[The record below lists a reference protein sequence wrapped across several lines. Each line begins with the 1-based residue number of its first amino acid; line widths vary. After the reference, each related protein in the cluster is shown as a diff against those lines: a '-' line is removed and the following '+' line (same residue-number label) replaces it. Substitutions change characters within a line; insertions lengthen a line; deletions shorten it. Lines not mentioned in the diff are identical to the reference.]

1 MSESNVH
8 IARLAWYK
16 LFILSE
22 NVYCKTTVVTTTN
35 ATVKLEQQF
44 VSCETERSVQ
54 TASCLEAGS
63 NLTTKNWQ
71 PILILYQTQWYI
83 WKSEEMNWDLRGGC
97 QESGHHPIV
106 HQHLGT
112 SAPEI
117 HTGNTYKTIRQLGS
131 ISWGVNFF
139 SIAFLIICQ
148 KDNRTK

>member
-1 MSESNVH
+1 MK
-8 IARLAWYK
+8 LKDQYK
-16 LFILSE
+16 LHPVRRLDQTNYQKLTADSH
-22 NVYCKTTVVTTTN
+22 VV
-35 ATVKLEQQF
+35 
-44 VSCETERSVQ
+44 SDSVVHW
-54 TASCLEAGS
+54 
-63 NLTTKNWQ
+63 N
-71 PILILYQTQWYI
+71 
-83 WKSEEMNWDLRGGC
+83 SEEMNWDLRGGC